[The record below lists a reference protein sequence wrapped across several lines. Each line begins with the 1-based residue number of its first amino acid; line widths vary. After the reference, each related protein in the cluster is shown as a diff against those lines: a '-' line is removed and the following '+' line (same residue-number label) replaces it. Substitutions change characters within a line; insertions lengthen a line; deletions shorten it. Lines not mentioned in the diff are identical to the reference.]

1 MPQSN
6 FWILY
11 GHLVFACFFEGG
23 MLFFS
28 LLLRS
33 LRGRLSPDEFAGEV
47 AQILRFYHPFILLC
61 MGVLIMTGAW
71 YLTGIKMA
79 MGPAFGRL
87 FVPLGMKLAAV
98 FVLIMGMSFQFFALG
113 LRLTRGIGPAGNGR
127 PIGDTTDERLRV
139 IRAIEWANL
148 VNFLLGLM
156 AILFGLSLGKG

>member
-11 GHLVFACFFEGG
+11 GHLVFACFFVGG

-33 LRGRLSPDEFAGEV
+33 LRGRLRPDEFVGEV
-47 AQILRFYHPFILLC
+47 ALILRFYHPFMLIC

-71 YLTGIKMA
+71 YLTGLKMA

-87 FVPLGMKLAAV
+87 FVPLGMKLGAV

-113 LRLTRGIGPAGNGR
+113 LRITRGIGPAGNGR
-127 PIGDTTDERLRV
+127 PIGDTTEERLRV
-139 IRAIEWANL
+139 IRAVEWTNL
-148 VNFLLGLM
+148 VNIFLGLIT
-156 AILFGLSLGKG
+156 ILFGLSLGKG

>member
-11 GHLVFACFFEGG
+11 GHLVFACFFVGG

-33 LRGRLSPDEFAGEV
+33 LRGRLSPDEFVGEV
-47 AQILRFYHPFILLC
+47 ALILRFYHPFILMC

-71 YLTGIKMA
+71 YLTGLKMA

-87 FVPLGMKLAAV
+87 FVPLGMKLGAV

-113 LRLTRGIGPAGNGR
+113 LRITRGIGPAGNGR
-127 PIGDTTDERLRV
+127 PIGDTTEERMRV
-139 IRAIEWANL
+139 IRTVEWTNL
-148 VNFLLGLM
+148 VNIFLGLIT
-156 AILFGLSLGKG
+156 ILFGLSLGKG

>member
-1 MPQSN
+1 MPRSN

-11 GHLVFACFFEGG
+11 GHLIFACFFEGG

-33 LRGRLSPDEFAGEV
+33 LRRRLNPEEFAGEV
-47 AQILRFYHPFILLC
+47 ALILRFYQPFILVC

-71 YLTGIKMA
+71 YLTGLKAA

-87 FVPLGMKLAAV
+87 FVPLGMKLGTV
-98 FVLIMGMSFQFFALG
+98 FLLIMGMSFQFFGLG

-127 PIGDTTDERLRV
+127 PIGDTTEERLRL
-139 IRAIEWANL
+139 IRAVEWTNL
-148 VNFLLGLM
+148 ANFLLGLM
-156 AILFGLSLGKG
+156 AILFGLGLRNG

>member
-11 GHLVFACFFEGG
+11 GHLVFACFFVGG

-33 LRGRLSPDEFAGEV
+33 LRSRLGPDEFVGEV
-47 AQILRFYHPFILLC
+47 ALILRFYHPFILLC
-61 MGVLIMTGAW
+61 MGILIMTGAW

-87 FVPLGMKLAAV
+87 FVPLGMKLGTV
-98 FVLIMGMSFQFFALG
+98 FVLIIGMSFQFFGLG
-113 LRLTRGIGPAGNGR
+113 LRITSGIGPAGNGR
-127 PIGDTTDERLRV
+127 PIGDSTEERMRI
-139 IRAIEWANL
+139 IRAVEWTNLANL
-148 VNFLLGLM
+148 FLGLL
-156 AILFGLSLGKG
+156 AILFGLNLGKG